1 MQTDL
6 QSQRSVISAIS
17 EALSRFT
24 MDSDGPMLTDIHLQP
39 DADAG
44 EVRIYDDDDQL
55 LAKADVSE
63 LAADD
68 GEDFYAK
75 AETLLRASVRRM
87 KDDGA
92 LEGLTLVK
100 PYSFVLIDEDRE
112 TVAELMLVDDEETLL
127 LDGELLKGLDEEL
140 DAFLTD
146 LMK

>member
-6 QSQRSVISAIS
+6 QSQRSVISAIG

-24 MDSDGPMLTDIHLQP
+24 RDSDGPMLTDIHLQP
-39 DADAG
+39 DAAAG

-112 TVAELMLVDDEETLL
+112 TLAELMLVDDEETLL